1 MKKSILILLS
11 LTLFSCASR
20 KVDTKIDKRDST
32 AVSVSNEVEKTKT
45 DTQTQTIVIDSSQ
58 TEEIEIIPIE
68 STKPL
73 VVNGRTYFNAKLR
86 YKKQQNNIR
95 NSRIEKVAEIKEKRA
110 KKRNEVR
117 VATKQK
123 EKTTEAVKFPW
134 WLILLG
140 AVLVY
145 LLLRRS
151 KI

>member
-45 DTQTQTIVIDSSQ
+45 ESQTQTVVIDSTH
-58 TEEIEIIPIE
+58 TEEVEITPID

-73 VVNGRTYFNAKLR
+73 IVNGKKYLNAKLR
-86 YKKQQNNIR
+86 YKKQRNNIR
-95 NSRIEKVAEIKEKRA
+95 TSRIEKVSQIEEKRT
-110 KKRNEVR
+110 KKRNETR
-117 VATKQK
+117 VVTKQK
-123 EKTTEAVKFPW
+123 EKNTEAVRFPW
-134 WLILLG
+134 WLIILG

>member
-11 LTLFSCASR
+11 LTVFSCASR

-32 AVSVSNEVEKTKT
+32 ATSVSNEVEKSKT
-45 DTQTQTIVIDSSQ
+45 DTQKQTVVIDS
-58 TEEIEIIPIE
+58 THIEEIEITPIDT
-68 STKPL
+68 TKPL
-73 VVNGRTYFNAKLR
+73 IVNGKKYFNAKIS
-86 YKKQQNNIR
+86 YKKQRNNIR
-95 NSRIEKVAEIKEKRA
+95 TSQIEKVSQIKEKRT

-117 VATKQK
+117 VVTKQK
-123 EKTTEAVKFPW
+123 EKTTKPVRFPW

>member
-1 MKKSILILLS
+1 MKKSILILLL

-20 KVDTKIDKRDST
+20 KVDTKINKRDST

-45 DTQTQTIVIDSSQ
+45 EIQTQTIVIDSTH
-58 TEEIEIIPIE
+58 TEEVEIIPVDP
-68 STKPL
+68 TKPL
-73 VVNGRTYFNAKLR
+73 IVNGKKYFNAKLR
-86 YKKQQNNIR
+86 YKKQRNNIHT
-95 NSRIEKVAEIKEKRA
+95 SRIEKVAEIKEKRT

-117 VATKQK
+117 VVTKQK
-123 EKTTEAVKFPW
+123 EKTTEAVRFPW
-134 WLILLG
+134 WLIILG

>member
-1 MKKSILILLS
+1 MKKSILLLLS

-32 AVSVSNEVEKTKT
+32 AVSVSNEVEKVKT
-45 DTQTQTIVIDSSQ
+45 DSQTQTFVIDSTE
-58 TEEIEIIPIE
+58 TEEIVIVPIDT
-68 STKPL
+68 TKPL
-73 VVNGRTYFNAKLR
+73 IVNGKKFFNAKLR
-86 YKKQQNNIR
+86 YKKQRNNIR
-95 NSRIEKVAEIKEKRA
+95 TSQTEKVAEIKEKRT
-110 KKRNEVR
+110 KKRTDTR
-117 VATKQK
+117 VVTKQK
-123 EKTTEAVKFPW
+123 EKTTEAVRFPW

>member
-1 MKKSILILLS
+1 MKKSILILLF

-45 DTQTQTIVIDSSQ
+45 DSQTQTVVIDSTH
-58 TEEIEIIPIE
+58 TEEVEITPID

-73 VVNGRTYFNAKLR
+73 IVNGRTYFNAKLR
-86 YKKQQNNIR
+86 YKKQRNNIR
-95 NSRIEKVAEIKEKRA
+95 TSRIEKVAEIKENHV

-117 VATKQK
+117 VVTKQK
-123 EKTTEAVKFPW
+123 QKNTEAVRFPW
-134 WLILLG
+134 WLIILG

>member
-1 MKKSILILLS
+1 MKKSILILLC

-32 AVSVSNEVEKTKT
+32 SVSVSNEVENTKT
-45 DTQTQTIVIDSSQ
+45 DTQTQTVIIDSTE
-58 TEEIEIIPIE
+58 TEEIVITPID
-68 STKPL
+68 STKPI
-73 VVNGRTYFNAKLR
+73 VVNGKKYFNAKLS
-86 YKKQQNNIR
+86 YKKQRNNIR
-95 NSRIEKVAEIKEKRA
+95 TEQKEKVAQIAEKHT
-110 KKRNEVR
+110 KKRTEAR
-117 VATKQK
+117 VVTKQK
-123 EKTTEAVKFPW
+123 EKTTEAVRFPW

>member
-32 AVSVSNEVEKTKT
+32 AFSVSNEVEKVKT
-45 DTQTQTIVIDSSQ
+45 DSQTQTVIIDSTE
-58 TEEIEIIPIE
+58 TEEIVIVPID

-73 VVNGRTYFNAKLR
+73 IVNGKKYFNAKLR
-86 YKKQQNNIR
+86 YKKKRNNIR
-95 NSRIEKVAEIKEKRA
+95 TSRIEKVAQIKEKRA
-110 KKRNEVR
+110 KKRNEAR

-123 EKTTEAVKFPW
+123 EKTTEAVRFPW
-134 WLILLG
+134 WLIILG

-145 LLLRRS
+145 LLLMRS
-151 KI
+151 KV

>member
-45 DTQTQTIVIDSSQ
+45 DSQTQTVVIDS
-58 TEEIEIIPIE
+58 THIEEFTIVPID

-73 VVNGRTYFNAKLR
+73 IVNGKKYFNAKLR
-86 YKKQQNNIR
+86 YKKQRNNIR
-95 NSRIEKVAEIKEKRA
+95 TSQIEKVAQIKEKLT
-110 KKRNEVR
+110 KKRTEAR
-117 VATKQK
+117 VVTKQK
-123 EKTTEAVKFPW
+123 EKTTEAVRFPW
-134 WLILLG
+134 WLILAG

>member
-1 MKKSILILLS
+1 MKKSILLLLS

-20 KVDTKIDKRDST
+20 KVDTKIDNRDST
-32 AVSVSNEVEKTKT
+32 AVSVSNEVEKIKT
-45 DTQTQTIVIDSSQ
+45 DSQTQTVVIDSTE
-58 TEEIEIIPIE
+58 TEEIVIVPIDT
-68 STKPL
+68 TKPL
-73 VVNGRTYFNAKLR
+73 IVNGKKFFNAKLR
-86 YKKQQNNIR
+86 YKKQRNNIR
-95 NSRIEKVAEIKEKRA
+95 TSQIEKVAQIAEKRT

-117 VATKQK
+117 VVTKQK
-123 EKTTEAVKFPW
+123 EKTTEAVRFPW